1 MTGAAP
7 RPLLETRGLGV
18 DDTMASAAEPA
29 AAT

>member
-7 RPLLETRGLGV
+7 RPLLETRGLSV
-18 DDTMASAAEPA
+18 DANAPSAAEPA